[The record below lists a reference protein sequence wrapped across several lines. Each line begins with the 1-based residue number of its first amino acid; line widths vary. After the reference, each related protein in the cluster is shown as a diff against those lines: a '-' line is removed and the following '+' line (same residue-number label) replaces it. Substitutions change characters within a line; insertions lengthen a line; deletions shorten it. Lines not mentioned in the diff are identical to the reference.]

1 MPLGSV
7 ICHSKWI
14 ELSERLWE
22 HPIYRQLVT
31 STGDK
36 PGLQLISEVVLGQP
50 GGHLAKLSPQPVRC
64 DLISLITGM
73 PIKTTTRNQIPPVRM
88 AILTS
93 LQTINAG
100 EGLQEREPT
109 YTAGGNVHRQQPLQ
123 RIVTRCQKNLSE
135 ELSLRSDMPTPGSI
149 SRENH
154 NLKRHMRPTVH
165 CSTTYNSQDWTSKMS
180 TNRLKLKKTRYIHKM
195 YYYSAIKKNEWNY
208 ASKAQKWPW
217 RITR

>member
-1 MPLGSV
+1 MQADSLP
-7 ICHSKWI
+7 
-14 ELSERLWE
+14 SE
-22 HPIYRQLVT
+22 H
-31 STGDK
+31 
-36 PGLQLISEVVLGQP
+36 
-50 GGHLAKLSPQPVRC
+50 
-64 DLISLITGM
+64 ITGM

-100 EGLQEREPT
+100 EGLQETEPT

-165 CSTTYNSQDWTSKMS
+165 CSTTYNSQD
-180 TNRLKLKKTRYIHKM
+180 
-195 YYYSAIKKNEWNY
+195 
-208 ASKAQKWPW
+208 
-217 RITR
+217 